1 MGTMEIL
8 HSYNLNIN
16 LHLNLYI
23 EEIDWYKIV
32 IQFWTLKYQQ
42 NVSICVIVTN
52 IPIYWNG
59 ETEHRS

>member
-1 MGTMEIL
+1 MASSQKYHHRITKSSETKAWLSMGTMEIL

-32 IQFWTLKYQQ
+32 IQF
-42 NVSICVIVTN
+42 
-52 IPIYWNG
+52 
-59 ETEHRS
+59 